1 MPATSVKNQSR
12 RKGGPRESDKAKPK
26 VSYHRKP
33 DDLTMDQWQLA
44 LRRQFAEM
52 ADFKIKNLGM
62 QEVFSDYSIYNPAT
76 KNTYKVAI
84 RSSEPGLNFCSCMD
98 FKTNGLGTCKHIE
111 YILYKINKNR
121 QKAKLLQAGYQ
132 PHYTSVYVQYGQ
144 ERKVRLRIGTEK
156 ASEFGQLAKAYFD
169 AAGILKET
177 GYAQIEKFLEK
188 AHALHPDFRCY
199 TDALD
204 FILEKREA
212 DKRGAKVAQAVGK
225 GDKFYAQIIKANLF
239 EYQKQGVDFAL
250 RTGRCM
256 LADDMGLGKTI
267 QAIGAAEGMK
277 QLFGISKVLI
287 VCPTSLKYQW
297 KSEIEKFTGSDL
309 KVIEGPLF
317 EREKQYTGNE
327 FYKICTYNVV
337 GRDIE
342 TINKAGF
349 DLVILDE
356 AQRIKNWQTALAK
369 NVKRVKS
376 KYAMVLTGTPLEN
389 KLDELYSLMQ
399 VVDPY
404 KLGALF
410 RFVNQH
416 QIIQEETGKVIGYK
430 DLNQIGELLK
440 PVMLRRHKRDVLKQ
454 LPSRMDKNLFV
465 AMTSK
470 QLEYYDDAYD
480 IVTKLVNK
488 WIKYKFLSE
497 KERQNLLINLNRMRM
512 ACDSTFILDQETR
525 YDTKIGELMSILE
538 EAFESGEHEK
548 VVVFSQWERMTRIV
562 ASELDARKIKYEN
575 LNGGV
580 PGKEREALFKN
591 FNTDPESKVFLST
604 DAGGVGLNLQAASLL
619 INLDLPW
626 NPAVL
631 EQRIA
636 RIHRMGQKKNV
647 QIINLISQNTIEHQM
662 LDKLKFKSLMASG
675 ILDNGDSTVFLGES
689 KFNQMMKQVQE
700 LTATAPVP
708 QAATDE
714 VETPTPAAITEQA
727 HAPEITP
734 VQPAF
739 FDDDVAKVTPVENTP
754 AHNEASDLIQSGAG
768 FFSKLL
774 ETLNDKPKTDKLLAA
789 LVKTDAATG
798 ETFLQIPVK
807 NAAIVENGLKLL
819 GQLLGGK

>member
-1 MPATSVKNQSR
+1 
-12 RKGGPRESDKAKPK
+12 
-26 VSYHRKP
+26 
-33 DDLTMDQWQLA
+33 
-44 LRRQFAEM
+44 
-52 ADFKIKNLGM
+52 
-62 QEVFSDYSIYNPAT
+62 
-76 KNTYKVAI
+76 
-84 RSSEPGLNFCSCMD
+84 
-98 FKTNGLGTCKHIE
+98 
-111 YILYKINKNR
+111 
-121 QKAKLLQAGYQ
+121 
-132 PHYTSVYVQYGQ
+132 
-144 ERKVRLRIGTEK
+144 
-156 ASEFGQLAKAYFD
+156 
-169 AAGILKET
+169 
-177 GYAQIEKFLEK
+177 
-188 AHALHPDFRCY
+188 
-199 TDALD
+199 
-204 FILEKREA
+204 
-212 DKRGAKVAQAVGK
+212 
-225 GDKFYAQIIKANLF
+225 
-239 EYQKQGVDFAL
+239 
-250 RTGRCM
+250 
-256 LADDMGLGKTI
+256 
-267 QAIGAAEGMK
+267 
-277 QLFGISKVLI
+277 
-287 VCPTSLKYQW
+287 
-297 KSEIEKFTGSDL
+297 
-309 KVIEGPLF
+309 
-317 EREKQYTGNE
+317 
-327 FYKICTYNVV
+327 
-337 GRDIE
+337 
-342 TINKAGF
+342 
-349 DLVILDE
+349 
-356 AQRIKNWQTALAK
+356 
-369 NVKRVKS
+369 
-376 KYAMVLTGTPLEN
+376 
-389 KLDELYSLMQ
+389 
-399 VVDPY
+399 
-404 KLGALF
+404 
-410 RFVNQH
+410 
-416 QIIQEETGKVIGYK
+416 
-430 DLNQIGELLK
+430 
-440 PVMLRRHKRDVLKQ
+440 
-454 LPSRMDKNLFV
+454 
-465 AMTSK
+465 
-470 QLEYYDDAYD
+470 
-480 IVTKLVNK
+480 
-488 WIKYKFLSE
+488 LSE

-739 FDDDVAKVTPVENTP
+739 FDDDVAKVTPVEDKP
-754 AHNEASDLIQSGAG
+754 SGNEAEDLIQSGSS
-768 FFSKLL
+768 FFTKLL
-774 ETLNDKPKTDKLLAA
+774 ETLNDKPKTDKLLAS